1 MSSAAKK
8 TYITPEE
15 YLARERAA
23 EFKSEYHDGQIYAM
37 SGARR
42 PHNLIAVNLAL
53 ELGNQLRDRPCELY
67 IADMRVRDPSSSS
80 YTYPDLAVV
89 CGEPQFADGEFDTLL
104 NPAAIVEILSP
115 STESW
120 DRGGKFEK
128 YRRLDS
134 LREYVLISQDKVHVE
149 HFEKQGDGWFLRI
162 WDRLDES
169 LRLASIDCQVALRDI
184 YAKVPFARDEPEP
197 GD

>member
-1 MSSAAKK
+1 MSSAAKQAD
-8 TYITPEE
+8 ITPEE

-37 SGARR
+37 SGASR
-42 PHNLIAVNLAL
+42 PHNLIAANLVR
-53 ELGNQLRDRPCELY
+53 ELGNQLRDRPCEVY

-89 CGEPQFADGEFDTLL
+89 SGEPQFADGEFDTLL
-104 NPAAIVEILSP
+104 NPAAIVEIFSP

-120 DRGGKFEK
+120 DQGGKFEK

-149 HFEKQGDGWFLRI
+149 HFEKQGDGWLLRI
-162 WDRLDES
+162 WDRLDDS

-184 YAKVPFARDEPEP
+184 YAKVPFTRCEPQP